1 MSGTQCHA
9 QMTNQ
14 MAFTVYSSRC
24 LIREFQTGL
33 REDPESMLY
42 VLLVLMY
49 TLSLIF
55 LSFHLFDLSTTC
67 AAPQSMLWFVF
78 IQWVALAFRTSPVA
92 TALLCSLILV
102 WWLLFSSDAEIRE
115 SPPKVLDC
123 TYRYRRPRLA
133 PSKPEQNVLLY
144 GLPSLRLDETEG
156 DSLHKSTDSSMI
168 SRGPQPRQTSALLLG

>member
-9 QMTNQ
+9 QVTNQ
-14 MAFTVYSSRC
+14 MSYTVYSSRC
-24 LIREFQTGL
+24 LIREFQAGL

-49 TLSLIF
+49 RLSLIF
-55 LSFHLFDLSTTC
+55 LSFYLFDLSTTC

-102 WWLLFSSDAEIRE
+102 F
-115 SPPKVLDC
+115 K
-123 TYRYRRPRLA
+123 
-133 PSKPEQNVLLY
+133 
-144 GLPSLRLDETEG
+144 GLPVSP
-156 DSLHKSTDSSMI
+156 M
-168 SRGPQPRQTSALLLG
+168 

>member
-1 MSGTQCHA
+1 MSY
-9 QMTNQ
+9 
-14 MAFTVYSSRC
+14 TVYSSRC

-67 AAPQSMLWFVF
+67 VAPQSMLWFVL

-102 WWLLFSSDAEIRE
+102 FR
-115 SPPKVLDC
+115 
-123 TYRYRRPRLA
+123 
-133 PSKPEQNVLLY
+133 
-144 GLPSLRLDETEG
+144 GLPVSPMYRPHCTVHKGSGTLHLCPCASVVPSLL
-156 DSLHKSTDSSMI
+156 
-168 SRGPQPRQTSALLLG
+168 

>member
-14 MAFTVYSSRC
+14 MSFTVYSSKC

-67 AAPQSMLWFVF
+67 AAPQFMLWFVF
-78 IQWVALAFRTSPVA
+78 IQWVALAFRTWEVQSANCNYCPHVCVVL
-92 TALLCSLILV
+92 TLLCVSACTPPGHHTQASCWCSILV
-102 WWLLFSSDAEIRE
+102 T
-115 SPPKVLDC
+115 PHVH
-123 TYRYRRPRLA
+123 
-133 PSKPEQNVLLY
+133 V
-144 GLPSLRLDETEG
+144 
-156 DSLHKSTDSSMI
+156 
-168 SRGPQPRQTSALLLG
+168 